1 MKRIIFGLIVLL
13 TISCNEKPQ
22 AEFSLS
28 GMTNGIPDGTA
39 LYLDADNTAIDSTI
53 IENNEFIFNTK
64 LSQSP
69 LQVIL
74 RTKDFSHYRYLW
86 LERNAMTFDAT
97 NSDFRNAV
105 VKGSLEEDLSQNL
118 TIETKALPRNERL
131 KRNVE
136 FVRNNPNSLHSAYI
150 LSVYATT
157 WGKEESKELFDKFSR
172 KNKNSRYGIRIS
184 KYIELNKNPEIGDKY
199 VDFEMTDI
207 NGKTR
212 RLSEFNGKL
221 VLLEFWASNCGP
233 CRIENPNLVKTYYE
247 FKDKGFEIFAVSE
260 DIERENWIKA
270 IEKDKLPWLQVSD
283 LDKNNKAYLIYGIS
297 GIPDNFL
304 IDQNGIIIER
314 NLRGE
319 KLNEKLK
326 ELLN

>member
-1 MKRIIFGLIVLL
+1 
-13 TISCNEKPQ
+13 
-22 AEFSLS
+22 
-28 GMTNGIPDGTA
+28 
-39 LYLDADNTAIDSTI
+39 
-53 IENNEFIFNTK
+53 
-64 LSQSP
+64 
-69 LQVIL
+69 
-74 RTKDFSHYRYLW
+74 
-86 LERNAMTFDAT
+86 MTFDAT

-105 VKGSLEEDLSQNL
+105 VRGSLEEDLSQNL

-136 FVRNNPNSLHSAYI
+136 FVRNYPNSLHSAYI

-157 WGKEESKELFDKFSR
+157 WGKEKSKELFDKFSR
-172 KNKNSRYGIRIS
+172 ENKNSSYGIRIS
-184 KYIELNKNPEIGDKY
+184 KYIELNKNPEIGDEY

-207 NGKTR
+207 NGITR

-260 DIERENWIKA
+260 DIERENWINA

-283 LDKNNKAYLIYGIS
+283 LDKNNTASLIYGVS

-319 KLNEKLK
+319 KLNEKLR